1 MEELKKIEEFAIKR
15 QQFADFKK
23 RKEEERFQEKQ
34 NSLQKIIDKQILY
47 LAQLKSREDE
57 ILGKHKQEAEKKY
70 NQELSDK
77 NKRFNDLK
85 VVLINIS

>member
-1 MEELKKIEEFAIKR
+1 MEELKKIEDFAIKK
-15 QQFADFKK
+15 QQLEDFKK

-34 NSLQKIIDKQILY
+34 NSIQKIIDKQILY

-85 VVLINIS
+85 VVLINLS